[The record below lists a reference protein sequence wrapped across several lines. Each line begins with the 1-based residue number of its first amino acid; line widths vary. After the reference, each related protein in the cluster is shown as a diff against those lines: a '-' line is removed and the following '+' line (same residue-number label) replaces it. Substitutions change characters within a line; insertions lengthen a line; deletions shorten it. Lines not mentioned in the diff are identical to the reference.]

1 MISKLSFIAVVVV
14 AASLPL
20 SANQTP
26 EASASPTPIPSPT
39 PAHHKKGRTLAAL
52 VSAVK
57 SVTDEDEGQLMDELF
72 DPNSFSQKN
81 INPNF
86 TMPIMPHTVKELQY
100 ASRNYWFGPRDELS
114 KHGIGFS
121 ATYTGVI
128 VSNPIGG
135 IHPGGCDYYDI
146 IALTSIISTQELFG
160 WHGGHF
166 IMSAVQQDGGWSRHL
181 SPNNIGNQFEVDG
194 GAKGYT
200 FKWVNLYYQQL
211 FWNDRADINIGR
223 FSAMDEF
230 DVSPILWNYLGSF
243 QASPTNFQTTWS
255 PNASWA
261 SRLKIRATDDI
272 DLRFG
277 IFQLTT
283 DSLNGLTWN
292 FYPNDGV
299 SLLTQ
304 ISWNPQFCQPGAS
317 SIFDNGKKN
326 AAATTAEKSFSS
338 PVDVSKLQKLPGH
351 YFLGGFYN
359 TSGIH
364 QFGESWLPED
374 DNNYGFFCH
383 ADQLVYRP
391 NPMTDA
397 GLTLWSELS
406 YSPQGNASIISY
418 QVKGGA
424 IYTGLIP
431 GRRNDFTIFGLGY
444 GRFSS
449 DFASENIAT
458 SWKNGQPSS
467 PKYGDPTFEAITELG
482 YRINFT
488 RFIFIQ
494 PDIQFIINPAGTGH
508 IPDALVLGTMAG
520 IVF

>member
-1 MISKLSFIAVVVV
+1 
-14 AASLPL
+14 
-20 SANQTP
+20 
-26 EASASPTPIPSPT
+26 
-39 PAHHKKGRTLAAL
+39 
-52 VSAVK
+52 
-57 SVTDEDEGQLMDELF
+57 
-72 DPNSFSQKN
+72 
-81 INPNF
+81 
-86 TMPIMPHTVKELQY
+86 
-100 ASRNYWFGPRDELS
+100 
-114 KHGIGFS
+114 
-121 ATYTGVI
+121 
-128 VSNPIGG
+128 VSNPVGG

-166 IMSAVQQDGGWSRHL
+166 IMSAVQQDGGWTRHL
-181 SPNNIGNQFEVDG
+181 SPNNIGNEFEVNG

-230 DVSPILWNYLGSF
+230 DVSPILWNYIGSF

-292 FYPNDGV
+292 FYPNDGI

-317 SIFDNGKKN
+317 SIFDSPKKT
-326 AAATTAEKSFSS
+326 APTTASSGKSFST
-338 PVDVSKLQKLPGH
+338 PVDISKLQKLPGH

-359 TSGIH
+359 TSGIN
-364 QFGESWLPED
+364 QFGESWLPEN

-406 YSPQGNASIISY
+406 YSPQANTAIISY

-449 DFASENIAT
+449 NFQSLDIA
-458 SWKNGQPSS
+458 NNV
-467 PKYGDPTFEAITELG
+467 GDPTFEVISELG

-488 RFIFIQ
+488 RFIYIQ
-494 PDIQFIINPAGTGH
+494 PDIQFVINPGGTGH